1 MSRFSAPI
9 VVVLA
14 LAASPGFGQTKLS
27 SECQAGDQHACA
39 ALARTPS
46 ASLELRLGAVRRLTD
61 QALLTDFANTSP
73 VRDIRLA
80 AIRGLIDQTVL
91 ADFARHAKG
100 AVERGTAV
108 ERVLNQETVADIARH
123 DPSKWVRQ
131 HAAYCLTD
139 QTQIAKLVAEDR
151 RELLPTLVAGG
162 GIRHVKV
169 DGKDVKE
176 TLLGVTTILP
186 GQHTI
191 TADFTVTE
199 NVAWD
204 KDSVRSTTLDA
215 RLGAT
220 YVIEADIGIVTW
232 EYLSPQT
239 RRGQGR
245 WKLVVREAVS
255 PGPDF
260 LPQLLRR

>member
-1 MSRFSAPI
+1 M
-9 VVVLA
+9 V
-14 LAASPGFGQTKLS
+14 
-27 SECQAGDQHACA
+27 ECAMYSMEAH
-39 ALARTPS
+39 
-46 ASLELRLGAVRRLTD
+46 
-61 QALLTDFANTSP
+61 
-73 VRDIRLA
+73 
-80 AIRGLIDQTVL
+80 
-91 ADFARHAKG
+91 
-100 AVERGTAV
+100 
-108 ERVLNQETVADIARH
+108 
-123 DPSKWVRQ
+123 
-131 HAAYCLTD
+131 
-139 QTQIAKLVAEDR
+139 
-151 RELLPTLVAGG
+151 
-162 GIRHVKV
+162 
-169 DGKDVKE
+169 
-176 TLLGVTTILP
+176 VTTILP
-186 GQHTI
+186 GHHTI
-191 TADFTVTE
+191 SADFTVTE